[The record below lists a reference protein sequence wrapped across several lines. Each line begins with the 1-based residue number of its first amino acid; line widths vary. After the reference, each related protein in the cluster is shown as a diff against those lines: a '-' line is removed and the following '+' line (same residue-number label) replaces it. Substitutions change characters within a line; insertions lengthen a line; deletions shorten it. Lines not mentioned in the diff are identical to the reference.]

1 MNRGLY
7 IKQTILA
14 AAAFI
19 AAYMLSLTE
28 AYIASGTV
36 LAAAGIVIAVIY
48 IKKSS
53 KLSEPA
59 AYFSIS
65 WIGGCGIS
73 AMKLSRLQSDW
84 AIETWLCFFLAYAF
98 FIFGYALFSLRK
110 CLDNDESSLSAAES
124 DKVDIVNRKLYADGL
139 MTAINIVILLSV
151 SSLIAE
157 SVILGYIPLFTK
169 DTPHAYSYF
178 HVSGLHY
185 FTVSCVL
192 VPSLAVLWYK
202 QQGGI
207 KNKSDRLRA
216 FDIAVCCVIS
226 IIIPLLLVS
235 RFQLIFAVLL
245 SGMTYICVNSG
256 QLPFKIGLREVL
268 IGSGLFGVLVV
279 LYVFITIERAHSIE
293 YLNEIFEMKYRLPI
307 FLSQPYIYIANN
319 FDNFNCLTE
328 ALTEH
333 AGGLRMLFPLF
344 ALTGLKFTHPE
355 FVAFPIFVTKEEL
368 TTVTLIYDAYYDFG
382 IIGVMIF
389 MFVLGAAMA
398 CLGACIRKNVN
409 TSMIPAFIYAQL
421 DFYLLF
427 AFFTTWFSNPATWF
441 YLIASAAIGIFICL
455 YVKFAEHIYRHNNEG
470 GSK

>member
-19 AAYMLSLTE
+19 AAYMLSFTE
-28 AYIASGTV
+28 AYIASGAV
-36 LAAAGIVIAVIY
+36 LIAAGIVIAVIY

-84 AIETWLCFFLAYAF
+84 ALETWLCFFLAYAF

-110 CLDNDESSLSAAES
+110 SPDNDERTVSAIENEKA
-124 DKVDIVNRKLYADGL
+124 DIVNRKLYADGL
-139 MTAINIVILLSV
+139 MTAINIVVLLSV

-192 VPSLAVLWYK
+192 VPSLAVLWHYQNRGNYCQHSRMK
-202 QQGGI
+202 VI
-207 KNKSDRLRA
+207 
-216 FDIAVCCVIS
+216 DIATCSIIS

-245 SGMTYICVNSG
+245 SGMTYICVNNG
-256 QLPFKIGLREVL
+256 RLPFKIGIREIL
-268 IGSGLFGVLVV
+268 IGLGLFSVLVV
-279 LYVFITIERAHSIE
+279 FYVFITVERAHSIE
-293 YLNEIFEMKYRLPI
+293 YLNEIFEMKYNLPI

-382 IIGVMIF
+382 IIGVIIF
-389 MFVLGAAMA
+389 TFVLGAVMA

-409 TSMIPAFIYAQL
+409 ASMISAFIYAQL

-427 AFFTTWFSNPATWF
+427 SFFTTWFSNPATWF
-441 YLIASAAIGIFICL
+441 YLIASAAIGIYICL
-455 YVKFAEHIYRHNNEG
+455 YVKVAEHIYRHNNKG